1 MPRPRHVYE
10 TYIKATP
17 DRIWN
22 ALTDGELTSKYYFG
36 TSFVGT
42 AATGSD
48 YRMEGAAGTVAITG
62 TVVEANPFTKL
73 VMTFTALW
81 DPEAASEQ
89 PSLVTWEITP
99 IDPTMSKLSV
109 VHSDFGGLSKT
120 WSLTRG
126 GWEGIVSGLKTLLE
140 TGEAIGEIP
149 ALDGEVDPVDLTA
162 QEHRE
167 RGIEIFN
174 NTWTW
179 IEMAD
184 RTPDDDESMIRSA
197 YAAAYHWSFAAGR
210 TVENDARSEWML
222 SRTHVLA
229 GRGEQA
235 LFYARRSAAIVEAN
249 GLADFDLGYG
259 LEAVARSLALLGR
272 NEEAAKMKEAA
283 SLVPIDDDED
293 RKIFEADLAG
303 GPWFGL
309 EATA

>member
-17 DRIWN
+17 DRIWH
-22 ALTDGELTSKYYFG
+22 ALTNGEMTSRYFFG

-42 AATGSD
+42 AEAGGD
-48 YRMEGAAGTVAITG
+48 YRMEDPTGTVAVSGRI
-62 TVVEANPFTKL
+62 VESHPFTKL

-81 DPEAASEQ
+81 DPEAAQEN

-99 IDPTMSKLSV
+99 IGPTLSKLSV
-109 VHSDFGGLSKT
+109 VHGDFGGLSKT
-120 WSLTRG
+120 WALTNG
-126 GWEGIVSGLKTLLE
+126 GWESVVSGLKTLLE
-140 TGEAIGEIP
+140 TGEALGEIP
-149 ALDGEVDPVDLTA
+149 RVGGDVDAVDLTA

-174 NTWTW
+174 ATWTW
-179 IEMAD
+179 ISKED
-184 RTPDDDESMIRSA
+184 RTPEDDESMIRSA

-210 TVENDARSEWML
+210 SAETDARGEWML

-235 LFYARRSAAIVEAN
+235 LFYARRSAAIVESN
-249 GLADFDLGYG
+249 GLKDFDLGYG
-259 LEAVARSLALLGR
+259 LEAMARAFALLGR
-272 NEEAAKMKEAA
+272 NDEAAAMKQAA
-283 SLVPIDDDED
+283 LLVPIEDDED
-293 RKIFEADLAG
+293 RRIYEGDLNS

-309 EATA
+309 ESQV